1 MRSDEKL
8 HLGHKSLRLPY
19 RDYAEPG
26 IYYVTICAYENLCV
40 FGSVQDSSIN
50 LTPLGDLVRE
60 HWRAIPSHFPNARL
74 HSFVVMPS
82 HLHGLVEL
90 SDKPISP
97 IAEIRRRRFD
107 SDAVPANSLP
117 AIVRS
122 FKAIVARRAH
132 EVLGFKGELWHR
144 NYFERIIRDGREFAN
159 ATQYITDNPMKWET
173 DRFNPEAAKIQ

>member
-26 IYYVTICAYENLCV
+26 IYYVTICAHQNLCI
-40 FGSVQDSSIN
+40 FGDVQNSSVR
-50 LTPLGDLVRE
+50 LTPQGDLVGE
-60 HWRAIPSHFPNARL
+60 HWQAIPSHFPNAKL
-74 HSFVVMPS
+74 HGFVVMPS
-82 HLHGLVEL
+82 HLHGLIEL
-90 SDKPISP
+90 SGKPTSP
-97 IAEIRRRRFD
+97 IAEIGRRRFD

-132 EVLGFKGELWHR
+132 QELGFKGELWHR